1 MKIYLASILSLL
13 LIPFISIASD
23 VTQIP
28 DANTQNASV
37 SVLPYK
43 SMSTSSNEQEQLSS
57 RMKEIRKNGYVEME
71 SDYAQFLFSL
81 PKHSSK
87 EILEYQYAD
96 ENDTHLKNSISQIKL
111 AFPYSGVSFLEKE
124 NIIGFGAIGNW
135 DEKNK
140 GWTGVVE
147 FFYYQSLGICA
158 LNIFNTKLSH
168 GVNQVANEVARYD
181 INNMPNVLSVE
192 GNAKTGFL
200 YHITFY
206 QHDYWKELEC
216 ANKIYDPKKTKQL
229 IMLARKLDQDHG
241 STVLNKI

>member
-1 MKIYLASILSLL
+1 MKSYLALIVSLL
-13 LIPFISIASD
+13 LSPFISIASD

-28 DANTQNASV
+28 DANTQEKSV

-43 SMSTSSNEQEQLSS
+43 SMSTSINEREQLSS
-57 RMKEIRKNGYVEME
+57 RLKDIHNNGYVEME

-81 PKHSSK
+81 PKHYSK
-87 EILEYQYAD
+87 EIAEYQYAD

-111 AFPYSGVSFLEKE
+111 AFSYSGISFLDKK

-135 DEKNK
+135 DENHK

-147 FFYYQSLGICA
+147 FFYDKNLGICA

-168 GVNQVANEVARYD
+168 GVNQVAKEVARYD
-181 INNMPNVLSVE
+181 INSMPNVLSIE

-206 QHDYWKELEC
+206 QRDYWKELEC
-216 ANKIYDPKKTKQL
+216 ANKTYNPKKTKQL
-229 IMLARKLDQDHG
+229 ITLAKKLDKDHG
-241 STVLNKI
+241 SVISIK